1 MRKMRNGSDWG
12 STATL
17 GCANGLFAAP
27 ASTGKSA
34 CATTA
39 RSVTKLA
46 HYRTMTYCWLLIL
59 WMAPALAPAAAQEP
73 NRAEPTPAPEDEIT
87 ELKAE
92 PVWDPLR
99 ANKSL
104 EVGTFYLKKGNYD
117 AAIDRFEE
125 AARLQ
130 PGLARPF
137 LKLGE
142 TYEKKKDLPRAVAA
156 YRKYL
161 ELYRTAPDGNKIR
174 KRIEGLERQI
184 VREAAPSGS
193 G

>member
-1 MRKMRNGSDWG
+1 MRKS
-12 STATL
+12 AYLLLLTL
-17 GCANGLFAAP
+17 
-27 ASTGKSA
+27 
-34 CATTA
+34 
-39 RSVTKLA
+39 
-46 HYRTMTYCWLLIL
+46 WL
-59 WMAPALAPAAAQEP
+59 APALIPAAAQEP
-73 NRAEPTPAPEDEIT
+73 SRAEPPPAPEDEIT

-99 ANKSL
+99 ANKSM
-104 EVGTFYLKKGNYD
+104 EVGTFYLKSGNYD

-130 PGLARPF
+130 PNLARPY

-142 TYEKKKDLPRAVAA
+142 TYEKKKDLPKAVAS

-184 VREAAPSGS
+184 AREAVPSRS